1 MNQAI
6 GQRFQNIN
14 GPHNVV
20 QLQLSLTNS
29 VQSQNTDTINSVQQY
44 KDLVEGINP
53 FNGSKGAITPPQ
65 NTQDALLSGFSFT

>member
-29 VQSQNTDTINSVQQY
+29 VQSQNTGTINSVQQY
-44 KDLVEGINP
+44 KDLVEGTKI
-53 FNGSKGAITPPQ
+53 PPQ